1 MRPPTPLPRQ
11 AGKRLQKAL
20 KQAETKTEFQRV
32 QCLWLRAALGL
43 SADEVALAVGWAPTS
58 VRRLQARYLREGEEV
73 LQQGARGGRRHE
85 NLSEEAERQ
94 LLEGFLTSAA
104 QGGVLEVKPIQ
115 AAYEAAVGHAVAKS
129 TVYRMLARHDWR
141 KIAPRPQHAKA
152 NPAAQAAFKKTA
164 PHRRSG
170 GQRAGA
176 SEASGSLD
184 APRRGRLRAAE

>member
-1 MRPPTPLPRQ
+1 MH
-11 AGKRLQKAL
+11 KAL

-58 VRRLQARYLREGEEV
+58 VRRVQARYLREGEEV
-73 LQQGARGGRRHE
+73 LHEAARGGRRHE

-94 LLEGFLTSAA
+94 LLEAFLASAA

-152 NPAAQAAFKKTA
+152 DPGAQVAFKKTTLYR
-164 PHRRSG
+164 PSG
-170 GQRAGA
+170 GQRAGR
-176 SEASGSLD
+176 SGASGSLD